1 MWQRPGT
8 VQGMDR
14 DALIAYV
21 IDRAL
26 EHGGDQESLFAD
38 LRNKLTGTEP
48 YIEHVDDL
56 SQGMLFAINALFV
69 FQEVRD
75 PEAVLREIR
84 DRHRALSPMA
94 PRQRQGWRGWGGR

>member
-1 MWQRPGT
+1 MWNRPGT
-8 VQGMDR
+8 LEGMDR

-21 IDRAL
+21 VDRVL

-69 FQEVRD
+69 WQEVPGGAD
-75 PEAVLREIR
+75 VLREIR
-84 DRHRALSPMA
+84 DKHRLLAA
-94 PRQRQGWRGWGGR
+94 DVPRQRAGWRGWGGR